1 MNNTQNKS
9 ILLGICGGIA
19 AYKSAYLVRLLQDK
33 GYQVQAM
40 MTEAATHFITPV
52 TFQALTNQ
60 LVLTDIWDPR
70 IPNRM
75 AHIEATR
82 QADAMVI
89 APATANVIAKLAAGL
104 ADDLLTTTALARN
117 CPLLVAPAMNREMW
131 AQASTQRNIKQLEQ
145 DGIIIIGPASGSQAC
160 GEVGE
165 GRMEEPDIMASIID
179 RAIAKKNWVGR
190 RVLLTAGPTMEA
202 IDPVRAITN
211 HSSGKMGYAL
221 ADALIKQGAEV
232 TLVTGPVAITPP
244 YGVRLISVMSAEEM
258 LNAVMTYVAECE
270 VFFSVAAVADY
281 KPAISHSQKIK
292 KNKEELTLDLVPTVD
307 ILASV
312 AALPR
317 APFCVGFAAETN
329 NVEDYARQKRLTKN
343 IPVIIAN
350 HAQQALG
357 HDDNEVTIIDE
368 NGQYPLTKANKSVIA
383 ELIIDHVIK
392 LLNRKK

>member
-221 ADALIKQGAEV
+221 ADAEV

>member
-70 IPNRM
+70 IPDRM

>member
-1 MNNTQNKS
+1 MNNKQNKS

-19 AYKSAYLVRLLQDK
+19 AYKSAYLVRLLQDR

-40 MTEAATHFITPV
+40 MTEAATHFVTPV

-60 LVLTDIWDPR
+60 VVLTDIWDPR

-82 QADAMVI
+82 QADAMLI
-89 APATANVIAKLAAGL
+89 APATANVIAKLAAGF

-131 AQASTQRNIKQLEQ
+131 AQAATQRNIKQLEQ
-145 DGIIIIGPASGSQAC
+145 DGIIVIGPASGSQAC
-160 GEVGE
+160 GEIGE
-165 GRMEEPDIMASIID
+165 GRMEEPEIIATVID
-179 RAIAKKNWVGR
+179 RALTSKSWAGR
-190 RVLLTAGPTMEA
+190 QVLITAGPTMEA

-221 ADALIKQGAEV
+221 AEALIKKGADV
-232 TLVTGPVAITPP
+232 TLISGPVAITPP

-258 LNAVMTYVAECE
+258 LNAVMKYVTDCQ

-281 KPAISHSQKIK
+281 KPATSHSQKIK
-292 KNKEELTLDLVPTVD
+292 KNTQDLTLELMPTVD
-307 ILASV
+307 ILATV
-312 AALPR
+312 ASLAH

-329 NVEDYARQKRLTKN
+329 SVEDYAKQKRLIKN

-357 HDDNEVTIIDE
+357 HDDNEVTIIDDS
-368 NGQYPLTKANKSVIA
+368 GQYPLVKANKSVIA
-383 ELIIDHVIK
+383 EQIIDHVVK